1 MPNLDGLHFID
12 SSVFLSVILNDNHTK
27 KAIPY
32 IKRVQNGTY
41 QACISHLVIGEIG
54 AAIREAY
61 DPNTNFEA
69 FFTAIQQLAV
79 LLKGVGLHTPKI
91 EGYIETLQK
100 LKELEYRV
108 GSTDVRIIADAAT
121 SNAKKLITFD
131 TKYNTKSVGGIIEIM
146 NLDSDGL

>member
-1 MPNLDGLHFID
+1 MPNLNGLHFID

-61 DPNTNFEA
+61 DSNTNFEA

-91 EGYIETLQK
+91 DDYIEKLEK

-121 SNAKKLITFD
+121 SDAKAIITFD
-131 TKYNTKSVGGIIEIM
+131 TKYNTKSVGGLIEIV
-146 NLDSDGL
+146 NLDSEGL